1 MPNGA
6 CEKFSMSPSLTA
18 QLGNSGSTQAVGHR
32 ALRHEQRSGIAVL
45 EDQMAQNDAC
55 KHALLNFLTCAR
67 ATKKS

>member
-32 ALRHEQRSGIAVL
+32 ALRPRRGGIAVL
-45 EDQMAQNDAC
+45 EDQMAQMTHVTMRC
-55 KHALLNFLTCAR
+55 
-67 ATKKS
+67 